1 MSVRSD
7 SNSGIQP
14 TRDQVLAEVKR
25 IVGDQMGIAPE
36 KIRQRDQLIN
46 DLGCDSLD
54 VTEISIEAEEHF
66 GVTVPDELAQ
76 HSLTVGEIV
85 NGLLQLLGQPIAD

>member
-1 MSVRSD
+1 MSID
-7 SNSGIQP
+7 SNPTSGIQP

-25 IVGDQMGIAPE
+25 IVADQMGIAPE
-36 KIRQRDQLIN
+36 KIRESDQLIN

-54 VTEISIEAEEHF
+54 VTEITIEAEEQF
-66 GVTVPDELAQ
+66 DVTVPDELAQ

-85 NGLLQLLGQPIAD
+85 DGLLQLLGQPRAD